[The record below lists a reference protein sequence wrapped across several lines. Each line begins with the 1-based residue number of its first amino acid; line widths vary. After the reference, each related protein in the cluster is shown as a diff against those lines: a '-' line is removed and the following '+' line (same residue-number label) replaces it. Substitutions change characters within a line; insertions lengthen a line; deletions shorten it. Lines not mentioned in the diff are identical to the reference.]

1 MDTLSKSLFTIDT
14 LLNIAVF
21 VFIGLMI
28 WLYFKD
34 EKEEDRLSH

>member
-1 MDTLSKSLFTIDT
+1 MDTFWGKILSLDT
-14 LLNIAVF
+14 LINVVVF

-34 EKEEDRLSH
+34 EKKENRPNQ